1 MSEAPY
7 ISSIT
12 YDPVN
17 EIYDME
23 GSFADMLLLFK
34 NTMNFTY
41 KMLPPLDDQWG
52 SLLSNGSWTGMIR
65 QLKDELVDFGNYFFK
80 RNGFT
85 IADTIMHTIIFSS
98 SSN

>member
-1 MSEAPY
+1 MSEVPY

-12 YDPVN
+12 YDPVE

-23 GSFADMLLLFK
+23 GSFADMLLLLK

-41 KMLPPLDDQWG
+41 KMIPPLNDQWG

-65 QLKDELVDFGNYFFK
+65 QLKDELVDFSNYFFK
-80 RNGFT
+80 NNCYT
-85 IADTIMHTIIFSS
+85 I
-98 SSN
+98 